1 MPFEFLHFLVQILCW
16 KYSHYLWIFF
26 FFFRISLLQSHS
38 VDSLSWASWCW
49 QSSRN
54 SWKIH
59 LSCKYTRLYITE
71 GSEAEVLR
79 HIAIARDCMKAV
91 DQNVWC
97 TSVTT
102 DTKLR
107 LYSVCVLPVLV
118 YGAETLTL
126 TKALAARVDAWCQRR
141 ITVTMLLMHKSVTDH
156 GHNPLEMF
164 HAVWSHCKIRVVHG
178 HCRALRASISGVPAT
193 CERPRGRPQ
202 HTWLKSSGWVHSISS
217 VKSRRRNR
225 MPRTVQFSA
234 VVNDLRVLIDSELTM
249 ANHIAALSRSCSF
262 HMRQF
267 QMDFPWRRRRCCW
280 YSSRLLSAVDLITV
294 TVCWLL

>member
-1 MPFEFLHFLVQILCW
+1 
-16 KYSHYLWIFF
+16 
-26 FFFRISLLQSHS
+26 
-38 VDSLSWASWCW
+38 
-49 QSSRN
+49 
-54 SWKIH
+54 
-59 LSCKYTRLYITE
+59 
-71 GSEAEVLR
+71 LR

-193 CERPRGRPQ
+193 CKRPRGRPQHTCRALRASISGVPATCERPRGRPQ
-202 HTWLKSSGWVHSISS
+202 HT
-217 VKSRRRNR
+217 
-225 MPRTVQFSA
+225 
-234 VVNDLRVLIDSELTM
+234 
-249 ANHIAALSRSCSF
+249 
-262 HMRQF
+262 
-267 QMDFPWRRRRCCW
+267 
-280 YSSRLLSAVDLITV
+280 
-294 TVCWLL
+294 

>member
-1 MPFEFLHFLVQILCW
+1 MQKANNRERKISRDAIWIPAFSSANTMLKIFSLFMNFL
-16 KYSHYLWIFF
+16 F

-71 GSEAEVLR
+71 GIEAEVLR
-79 HIAIARDCMKAV
+79 HIAIVRDCMKAV

-141 ITVTMLLMHKSVTDH
+141 ITVTMGRMHDADVS
-156 GHNPLEMF
+156 
-164 HAVWSHCKIRVVHG
+164 AS
-178 HCRALRASISGVPAT
+178 LR
-193 CERPRGRPQ
+193 
-202 HTWLKSSGWVHSISS
+202 LK
-217 VKSRRRNR
+217 
-225 MPRTVQFSA
+225 
-234 VVNDLRVLIDSELTM
+234 LTYDGL
-249 ANHIAALSRSCSF
+249 AH
-262 HMRQF
+262 
-267 QMDFPWRRRRCCW
+267 
-280 YSSRLLSAVDLITV
+280 
-294 TVCWLL
+294 